1 MVEEKKV
8 EEKPVKRTKIDE
20 LREQEYIIKKIIGE
34 KTMEHQGAFK
44 TLHAE
49 VERLK
54 KACYRTD
61 PEAKEKLDIEV
72 DVFHDAY
79 RKAVDLL
86 KGSLKIQ
93 TQELE
98 KTFEANR
105 KSMEADYQK
114 QRQELINKF
123 KALQTKQRE
132 AVYAELKPLEDKLKK
147 LDDDFEL
154 NRKLKLQ
161 ELEKVQDELKQL
173 LAERNAVAAPKA
185 EAAPQPEA

>member
-20 LREQEYIIKKIIGE
+20 LREQEYIIKQIIGE
-34 KTMEHQGAFK
+34 KTMEHQVAFK
-44 TLHAE
+44 ALHAE

-61 PEAKEKLDIEV
+61 PKAKEKLDIEV

-86 KGSLKIQ
+86 KGSLKTQ

-114 QRQELINKF
+114 QRLELISKF

-161 ELEKVQDELKQL
+161 ELEGVQEELKQL
-173 LAERNAVAAPKA
+173 LAERNATAPKPEVAPQA
-185 EAAPQPEA
+185 EA